1 MWAPTHLASRMN
13 GVRPRGAVGDSTRD
27 RLATLDT
34 LLSAKPTRDPIE
46 PSMSIKI
53 IGVSH
58 KTAPVDVRE
67 QLAVDAEQ
75 LPTTLHAL
83 ATDTGLAEVLIL
95 STCNRTEL
103 YCNVAPGA
111 EVDPLDWLV
120 RRNGVDPAVLESH
133 LYTLHE
139 EHAVRHALRVACGLD
154 SMVLGEPQILGQL
167 KQAYQAAVGQGTAGK
182 ILNRLFQHSFY
193 VAKQIRTQT
202 AIGENPV
209 SVAFAAVK
217 LGVQIHGD
225 LSNKTAL
232 LVGAGDTITL
242 VAHHLRSNNIAEL
255 IIANRTLERSQEL
268 ASRVNGRAVT
278 LNELPANLA
287 RADIVISSTASRLP
301 LITEGAVRAALK
313 TRRGA
318 PMFIVDLAVPR
329 DVEPSVA
336 KVSDVY
342 LYTVDDLNRVVGE
355 NTQLREAAA
364 AEAEEMVNIQAQS
377 YMDWLQTQDSTQTIV
392 AIRAHADNLKE
403 QQLHKARR
411 RLAAGD
417 DPADVLATLANGL
430 VNQLLHKPTLK
441 IREAAMDGH
450 NEFVRIARDLLDPP
464 D

>member
-1 MWAPTHLASRMN
+1 
-13 GVRPRGAVGDSTRD
+13 
-27 RLATLDT
+27 
-34 LLSAKPTRDPIE
+34 
-46 PSMSIKI
+46 MSIRI

-58 KTAPVDVRE
+58 KTAPIDVRE

-75 LPTTLHAL
+75 LPDAL
-83 ATDTGLAEVLIL
+83 QGLVTDTGLSEALIL

-103 YCNVAPGA
+103 YYDLKSDIHGH
-111 EVDPLDWLV
+111 PLEWLV
-120 RRNGVDPAVLESH
+120 RYNGVDPTALESH
-133 LYTLHE
+133 LYTLDE

-202 AIGENPV
+202 TIGENPV

-217 LGVQIHGD
+217 LGKQIHGD

-242 VAHHLRSNNIAEL
+242 VAHHLRSNDIAEL

-268 ASRVNGRAVT
+268 AKRCNGHAVT
-278 LNELPANLA
+278 LDELPNRLA
-287 RADIVISSTASRLP
+287 SADIVISSTASRLP

-329 DVEPSVA
+329 DVETGA
-336 KVSDVY
+336 GEVSDVY
-342 LYTVDDLNRVVGE
+342 LYTVDDLNQVVGE
-355 NTQLREAAA
+355 NSRLREAAA
-364 AEAEEMVNIQAQS
+364 SEAEEMINIQAQS
-377 YMDWLQTQDSTQTIV
+377 YMDWLQSQDSTQTIV
-392 AIRAHADNLKE
+392 AIRARADDLKE
-403 QQLHKARR
+403 QQLDKARR

-417 DPADVLATLANGL
+417 DPDAVLSNLANGL
-430 VNQLLHKPTLK
+430 VNRLLHEPTVK
-441 IREAAMDGH
+441 IREAAMDGRD
-450 NEFVRIARDLLDPP
+450 EIVRIARDILDSPSSE
-464 D
+464 